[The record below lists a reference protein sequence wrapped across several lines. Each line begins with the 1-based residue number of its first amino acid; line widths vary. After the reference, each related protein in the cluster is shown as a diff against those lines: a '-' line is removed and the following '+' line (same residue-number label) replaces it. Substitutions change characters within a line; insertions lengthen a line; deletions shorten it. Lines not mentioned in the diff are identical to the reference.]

1 MEKQISWSRLD
12 NTAKLFPA
20 ISGEHAANVFR
31 LWADL
36 EEDIHP
42 KALQEAV
49 EQALKD
55 LPAFA
60 VKMRRGVFWYYFEQ
74 NPAKPVVREEFCPP
88 CFRIEL
94 RRNWGFLFR
103 ITYYQRR
110 VNLEVFHAL
119 TDGNGALYFLHH
131 ILFYYLKQVCPAA
144 SHWEKPAE
152 LEDVSEQEMWEDGFA
167 KSDEESAGAAGQPMI
182 FAPRAYHLDGEMLP
196 IGAQQITEAVFSAK
210 EIAGLAKASG
220 ATVAQYFA
228 ALLIEAILEER
239 CREVPPKEKIVISL
253 PVNLRNFFPSKTLR
267 NFFIFVRIGVDGS
280 QGNPGFD
287 NILAQ
292 VGEQMKGEITR
303 EKFLARIRQQR
314 RLEEIP
320 FLRVVPRVIK
330 DFFMRRT
337 YRRGEHTYT
346 CTLTNMGRVPMPREF
361 VPHVKRIG
369 TMLGAS
375 RNNTLKVA
383 VSSLGDVMTVVFN
396 STCREEDIPRYF
408 IRRLTA
414 EGLAAVVT
422 CNEVPR

>member
-94 RRNWGFLFR
+94 RRNRGFLFR

-152 LEDVSEQEMWEDGFA
+152 LEDVSEQEM
-167 KSDEESAGAAGQPMI
+167 
-182 FAPRAYHLDGEMLP
+182 
-196 IGAQQITEAVFSAK
+196 
-210 EIAGLAKASG
+210 
-220 ATVAQYFA
+220 
-228 ALLIEAILEER
+228 
-239 CREVPPKEKIVISL
+239 
-253 PVNLRNFFPSKTLR
+253 
-267 NFFIFVRIGVDGS
+267 
-280 QGNPGFD
+280 
-287 NILAQ
+287 
-292 VGEQMKGEITR
+292 
-303 EKFLARIRQQR
+303 
-314 RLEEIP
+314 
-320 FLRVVPRVIK
+320 
-330 DFFMRRT
+330 
-337 YRRGEHTYT
+337 
-346 CTLTNMGRVPMPREF
+346 
-361 VPHVKRIG
+361 
-369 TMLGAS
+369 
-375 RNNTLKVA
+375 
-383 VSSLGDVMTVVFN
+383 
-396 STCREEDIPRYF
+396 
-408 IRRLTA
+408 
-414 EGLAAVVT
+414 
-422 CNEVPR
+422 